1 MRRFFREI
9 LSLCLVLAM
18 LTVGCMAGLCE
29 EAPASEEELD
39 YVSFEPLFG
48 NILEYSPSEWFS
60 SKLNRALLTVCISLE
75 LMSII
80 DEDVIDFSEALL
92 TESSYVARDGLALVL
107 YYHGKQNDII
117 VLYMPLT
124 GEAAYQIGDKAED
137 FRVSYVLEEI
147 AEDGCY
153 KNDID
158 DIIEVIALLKGTLS
172 D

>member
-1 MRRFFREI
+1 MRRIFRGI

-18 LTVGCMAGLCE
+18 LTVGCMAGFCE
-29 EAPASEEELD
+29 EAPVSEEEVD
-39 YVSFEPLFG
+39 YVSFEPTFVDVF
-48 NILEYSPSEWFS
+48 EYTPSEWFS

-75 LMSII
+75 LMSLV

-92 TESSYVARDGLALVL
+92 KESSYVAKDGLTLVL

-124 GEAAYQIGDKAED
+124 GEAAYQISDKAED

-158 DIIEVIALLKGTLS
+158 DLIEVIALLKDTLT